1 MLNINIFPYEVYK
14 TIANQFLMFYIKV
27 FSLLLIWLNKT
38 RKGQDSNEEL
48 VVSSW
53 LMSNIYIFFI
63 WFKAKSFKSFLHD
76 FHIKNIFLF
85 QIIQED
91 NKIKIRASF
100 KSFIC
105 NKFKKLLEIFFSYFS
120 HQKNSFIV
128 DETGRLQDPI
138 ESRFWEVHL

>member
-1 MLNINIFPYEVYK
+1 MFNILEFHECHWDSQRPYEGVQCFCVSK
-14 TIANQFLMFYIKV
+14 NLQMRSIC
-27 FSLLLIWLNKT
+27 
-38 RKGQDSNEEL
+38 L
-48 VVSSW
+48 V
-53 LMSNIYIFFI
+53 SNIYMFFI